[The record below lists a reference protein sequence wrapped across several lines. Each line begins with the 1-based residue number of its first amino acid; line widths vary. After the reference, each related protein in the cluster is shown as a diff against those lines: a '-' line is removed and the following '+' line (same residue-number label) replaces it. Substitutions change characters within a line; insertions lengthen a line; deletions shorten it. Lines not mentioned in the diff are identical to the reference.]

1 MLKDEILERVNK
13 RYRAKK
19 MENNPYKAPEELPD
33 GVKSDQIK
41 AVIEVFAEILEEL
54 GMNQTEMKRVKEES
68 EVTSD

>member
-13 RYRAKK
+13 KYIEKK
-19 MENNPYKAPEELPD
+19 KNKNPYKASGQLPT
-33 GVKSDQIK
+33 GVGSDQILS
-41 AVIEVFAEILEEL
+41 VIEVFAEILEEL